1 VVIAV
6 ADTGSGI
13 DSDEL
18 PYVFDRFYR
27 PDKSRSRASGGSG
40 LGLAIV
46 KQLVEAHAGHVW
58 VESRPGQGTT
68 FFFTMPCCRKVLE
81 PLHGGAF

>member
-1 VVIAV
+1 
-6 ADTGSGI
+6 
-13 DSDEL
+13 L

-46 KQLVEAHAGHVW
+46 KQLVEAHEGRVW
-58 VESRPGQGTT
+58 VDSQPERGTT
-68 FFFTMPCCRKVLE
+68 FFFTIPVSPQFL
-81 PLHGGAF
+81 